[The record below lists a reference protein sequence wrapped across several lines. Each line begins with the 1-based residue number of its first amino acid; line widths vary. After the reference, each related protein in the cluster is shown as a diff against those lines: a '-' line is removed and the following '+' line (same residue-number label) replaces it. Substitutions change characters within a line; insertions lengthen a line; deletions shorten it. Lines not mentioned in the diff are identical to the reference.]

1 MLSLW
6 VARFFYMAVVLSVS
20 VPEAL
25 HSRWK
30 ESDLQISPSALFQT
44 ALETELDK
52 TNRHLVYWSSRA
64 LNAEKKLKM
73 ISSLIQADDKDVKK
87 FLLFESER

>member
-1 MLSLW
+1 
-6 VARFFYMAVVLSVS
+6 MAKVLSVS

-25 HSRWK
+25 YDRWQ
-30 ESDLQISPSALFQT
+30 ESDLDISPSAIFQS

-52 TNRHLVYWSSRA
+52 SNRMLVYWSSRA

-73 ISSLIQADDKDVKK
+73 IANLINANEKDVKK
-87 FLLFESER
+87 FLLFESDR

>member
-1 MLSLW
+1 
-6 VARFFYMAVVLSVS
+6 MAVVVSVS

-30 ESDLQISPSALFQT
+30 ASDLKISPSALFQT

-73 ISSLIQADDKDVKK
+73 IESLISADDKDVKK
-87 FLLFESER
+87 FLLFEGER

>member
-1 MLSLW
+1 
-6 VARFFYMAVVLSVS
+6 VAVVLSVS

-25 HSRWK
+25 HTKWK
-30 ESDLQISPSALFQT
+30 ESDIHISPSALFQT

-64 LNAEKKLKM
+64 LSAEKKLKM
-73 ISSLIQADDKDVKK
+73 IANLIEAQGKDVKK
-87 FLLFESER
+87 FLLFEHES

>member
-1 MLSLW
+1 VLSLW